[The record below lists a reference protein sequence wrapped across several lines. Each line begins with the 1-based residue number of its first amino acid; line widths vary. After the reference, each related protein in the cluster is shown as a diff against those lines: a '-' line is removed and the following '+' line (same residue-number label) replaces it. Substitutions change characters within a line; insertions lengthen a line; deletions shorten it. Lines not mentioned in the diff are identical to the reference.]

1 MFRLLLPLLI
11 LALLLG
17 GCQKGTYK
25 IPREEFTQQV
35 RTLGVMPILIDE
47 GSTVVHP
54 QRAEVL
60 SLLRRHSAGREDR
73 LIQIL
78 RDTGPFFDVRLINQD
93 PRQIFP
99 RLVSPSTSSAED
111 ALPYVFSPAAARQL
125 AEDVVVDALL
135 VVILHGRELV
145 EKRWDRDRTRLNY
158 LEAPYNNILA
168 LAVVIDRDGQVL
180 WRLGSGPGDLFL
192 ALQYADFD
200 EAFYNKADAVRLKF
214 LTLEGVERTLAETPS
229 GLLSRT
235 GFPRLHGD
243 LFDRIGRGL
252 KPGVLQRLGGGA
264 RPQQ

>member
-1 MFRLLLPLLI
+1 MSRAIWPLLLA
-11 LALLLG
+11 ALLLA
-17 GCQKGTYK
+17 GCQSGTYK

-47 GSTVVHP
+47 GSRIEHP

-78 RDTGPFFDVRLINQD
+78 RDTGTFFDVRHINQD

-99 RLVSPSTSSAED
+99 RLVKPSASSAED
-111 ALPYVFSPAAARQL
+111 ALPYEFSPAAARQL

-158 LEAPYNNILA
+158 LESPYNNVLA
-168 LAVVIDRDGQVL
+168 LAVVIDRDGQIL
-180 WRLGSGPGDLFL
+180 WRLGSGPGDHFL

-200 EAFYNKADAVRLKF
+200 EAFYNKSDAVRLKF
-214 LTLEGVERTLAETPS
+214 LTLEGVERTLAETPG
-229 GLLSRT
+229 GLKART
-235 GFPRLHGD
+235 GFPRLYGE
-243 LFDRIGRGL
+243 LFDKIGRGL
-252 KPGVLQRLGGGA
+252 KPGVLQRFGGGA